1 MLYECDRFCN
11 IRIFLNSISIL
22 LLCSI
27 FVALF
32 SSQGSHNS
40 SFQANRLIGH
50 TVPVNETSLIVDTIS
65 LYHLPTQT
73 CFWTIEGLSLKC
85 CYECTNIPLSHY
97 ASTSRRAALCPLPF
111 NLPRSTS
118 RSRSRCAVLSV
129 TPVNCRYIPFVI
141 NPCS

>member
-11 IRIFLNSISIL
+11 IRIFLNSISVL

-40 SFQANRLIGH
+40 SFQANR

-73 CFWTIEGLSLKC
+73 YFWTIEYPSLKC
-85 CYECTNIPLSHY
+85 CYERTNILLSHY
-97 ASTSRRAALCPLPF
+97 ASTYRRAALCPLLF
-111 NLPRSTS
+111 NLPRSTN

>member
-50 TVPVNETSLIVDTIS
+50 TVPVNKTSLIVDTIS

-85 CYECTNIPLSHY
+85 YYECTNIPPCHTTRAHSVARLSAHSLLTFPVQLAVPDHDVLFY
-97 ASTSRRAALCPLPF
+97 PS
-111 NLPRSTS
+111 PRSIVDIF
-118 RSRSRCAVLSV
+118 RS
-129 TPVNCRYIPFVI
+129 
-141 NPCS
+141 